1 MVTVLHVFERDKEEE
16 TEDVLSPRKV
26 TKVRSG
32 GNIVLEWIGLKFKSH
47 KLTTWSIMAA
57 TVTGLPSKLLPVGID
72 QRGRVGGGEGG
83 LGGELR
89 G

>member
-1 MVTVLHVFERDKEEE
+1 MSK
-16 TEDVLSPRKV
+16 RKV

-32 GNIVLEWIGLKFKSH
+32 GNIVEEWMGLEFKSH

-57 TVTGLPSKLLPVGID
+57 AVTGLPSKLLPVGID

-83 LGGELR
+83 LGGEL
-89 G
+89 GG